1 MQTGG
6 SVYAKELT
14 RLADLLS
21 EEQGSSKDN
30 LTAHLAF
37 ENPMSLKT
45 SLKAQML
52 LLIGA
57 SLLAILLIA
66 LGCFQSLAQ
75 GIRDYRALVDGPV
88 HASQLVEETNL
99 QFKVQVQEW
108 KNVLLRGKQPADL
121 SKYWGQF
128 EERHRAVQGLLAELM
143 AEPDMPAQFKER
155 AGQLR
160 DGHQALLAAY
170 TKGRDAFIAAGADPV
185 AGDRAVQGIDR
196 QTTDQLS
203 QLAQDIGKDAKAQAI
218 AISNSAQEAIWLGVL
233 IMVLSALAV
242 AALSLWLVSHRL
254 VAPVTRLIAYVA
266 DLSHGRFKD
275 RVQNDRHDEL
285 GQLATAANTLRD
297 FLDETFSR
305 LKRNAADLDGASS
318 ALSQIA
324 RQMAKGSEEQ
334 FSRTDQVAT
343 AMHEMSAT
351 AQEVARHAQEAARAA
366 EQADQSAQQGDQ
378 VMQATI
384 AAIDHMRNEIETTAS
399 VIRKL
404 ENDSGRVG
412 KVLEVIRG
420 IAEQTNLLALNAA
433 IEAARAGEAGRGFAV
448 VADEVRSLAQRTSA
462 SISEINQI
470 IDAVQLGTTDA
481 ARAIE
486 NGKQRS
492 DQSVEQIT
500 HTGAMLRHITGAI
513 EAIRGMNQQIATAAE
528 EQTAV
533 AEDISR
539 NLTEITTVAVANQES
554 VRGTEQASGRLH
566 ELSGQLGALT
576 ARLGG

>member
-1 MQTGG
+1 
-6 SVYAKELT
+6 
-14 RLADLLS
+14 
-21 EEQGSSKDN
+21 
-30 LTAHLAF
+30 
-37 ENPMSLKT
+37 MSLKT

-52 LLIGA
+52 LLIGS

-66 LGCFQSLAQ
+66 LGCFQFLSHAVQ
-75 GIRDYRALVDGPV
+75 DYRALVDGPV
-88 HASQLVEETNL
+88 RAAQLVEETNL

-121 SKYWGQF
+121 AKYWGQF
-128 EERHRAVQGLLAELM
+128 EDRHRAVQGLLAELM
-143 AEPDMPAQFKER
+143 AEPAMPAALKQR
-155 AGQLR
+155 ATQVR

-170 TKGRDAFIAAGADPV
+170 SKGRDAFVATGADPV

-196 QTTDQLS
+196 ALTDQLS
-203 QLAQDIGKDAKAQAI
+203 QLAEDMSKDARTQATV
-218 AISNSAQEAIWLGVL
+218 ISARAEQILWLGLTILVVSTL
-233 IMVLSALAV
+233 LV
-242 AALSLWLVSHRL
+242 ACLSLWLVTRRL

-266 DLSHGRFKD
+266 DLSKGKFAE
-275 RVQNDRHDEL
+275 RVHNDRQDEL
-285 GQLATAANTLRD
+285 GQLAIAANTLRD
-297 FLDETFSR
+297 FLDETFTR
-305 LKRNAADLDGASS
+305 LKRNASELDGASS
-318 ALSQIA
+318 ALHQIA
-324 RQMAKGSEEQ
+324 RQMAAGTEEQ
-334 FSRTDQVAT
+334 FTRTDQVAT

-351 AQEVARHAQEAARAA
+351 AQEVAHHAQEAARAA
-366 EQADQSAQQGDQ
+366 EDADHSAHQGGE

-384 AAIDHMRNEIETTAS
+384 EAIDHMRVEIETTAS

-448 VADEVRSLAQRTSA
+448 VADEVRSLAQRTSS

-486 NGKQRS
+486 SGKQRS
-492 DQSVEQIT
+492 EQSVE
-500 HTGAMLRHITGAI
+500 HVNKTGAMLQRITSAI

-539 NLTEITTVAVANQES
+539 NLTEITTIAVANQQS
-554 VRGTEQASGRLH
+554 VQDTEGASGRLH
-566 ELSGQLGALT
+566 DLSGQLNALT
-576 ARLGG
+576 ARLGN